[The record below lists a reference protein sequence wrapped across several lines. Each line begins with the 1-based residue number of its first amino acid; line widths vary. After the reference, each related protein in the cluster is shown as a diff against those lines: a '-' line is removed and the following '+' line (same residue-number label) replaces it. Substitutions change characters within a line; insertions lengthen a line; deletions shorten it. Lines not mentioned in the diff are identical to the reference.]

1 MKVSCVKIW
10 FSNNPDV
17 FLPEKNQ
24 QRLRKL
30 RESHPEHPIIF
41 VVACKLLSE
50 NANQELIQFCEELKL
65 NLVDLETLKC
75 TNVTKMQHK
84 VQNNFIQIAEKELNS
99 WIQKKGG
106 NPGTASDFVRWLPDL
121 MDGHH
126 YYADFDV
133 PLQNETKLIHLL
145 NSDHVPPFAFNVEF
159 RKKSAGF
166 FPNKTLEF
174 HCNNDVIFISPAALE
189 LRNKAI
195 TFMIHQVN
203 SKAPV
208 AKLLNCEKFPS
219 IEAKWQES
227 QTLPTEIRPQN
238 NRYAAI
244 EYFSKS
250 ISPISLIDSEAY
262 TANLLGLLNLTVNY
276 VGPIVITHLVNY
288 LHQQY
293 GTDYVRKNS
302 SPYLIGKLAKNDLSW
317 SFLGNFH
324 KKYRKI
330 NALDAGKTDIVIKQ
344 TNDFYFDV
352 KNTYL
357 TRNSKRAGSISPK
370 IMFNFLGSMTEALT
384 SYLFNTTEQNH
395 LNFIN
400 LLLDTTDVNEQKTY
414 RELFANI
421 TLTRENKSINLLED
435 ILQRAQTASLS
446 HVLTLHS
453 GNDTDEEDFDDMKRL
468 NHQDILSD
476 DELSDDVD
484 TSDDDGFSDRI
495 SSPFV
500 L

>member
-1 MKVSCVKIW
+1 M
-10 FSNNPDV
+10 
-17 FLPEKNQ
+17 
-24 QRLRKL
+24 
-30 RESHPEHPIIF
+30 
-41 VVACKLLSE
+41 
-50 NANQELIQFCEELKL
+50 
-65 NLVDLETLKC
+65 
-75 TNVTKMQHK
+75 
-84 VQNNFIQIAEKELNS
+84 
-99 WIQKKGG
+99 
-106 NPGTASDFVRWLPDL
+106 
-121 MDGHH
+121 
-126 YYADFDV
+126 
-133 PLQNETKLIHLL
+133 
-145 NSDHVPPFAFNVEF
+145 
-159 RKKSAGF
+159 
-166 FPNKTLEF
+166 
-174 HCNNDVIFISPAALE
+174 
-189 LRNKAI
+189 
-195 TFMIHQVN
+195 
-203 SKAPV
+203 
-208 AKLLNCEKFPS
+208 
-219 IEAKWQES
+219 
-227 QTLPTEIRPQN
+227 
-238 NRYAAI
+238 
-244 EYFSKS
+244 
-250 ISPISLIDSEAY
+250 
-262 TANLLGLLNLTVNY
+262 
-276 VGPIVITHLVNY
+276 
-288 LHQQY
+288 
-293 GTDYVRKNS
+293 RKNS

-453 GNDTDEEDFDDMKRL
+453 GNDTDEDDFDDMKRL